1 MLRLLGRKRRWLPR
15 WWRSCCRVQ
24 TDVDVGPVEAPCGEP
39 SSTNIWKKSSQNKDL
54 QRCTA
59 DMRSRRALQ
68 TCTPDVHSDVSAFT
82 CTLLLADL
90 WRSSLFIPTNYWQ
103 LGFGAFGVC
112 QRDVFC
118 LLSTRLMFE
127 VCRNEASGIWTLL
140 KARQSVHGRVC
151 RLAELWLMSQI
162 TPGRH

>member
-1 MLRLLGRKRRWLPR
+1 M
-15 WWRSCCRVQ
+15 
-24 TDVDVGPVEAPCGEP
+24 CGEP

-54 QRCTA
+54 QTCTA
-59 DMRSRRALQ
+59 DVRSRRALQ
-68 TCTPDVHSDVSAFT
+68 TCTADVHSLVHSDVSAFT

-103 LGFGAFGVC
+103 LGFGVFGIC

-162 TPGRH
+162 TAGRH

>member
-1 MLRLLGRKRRWLPR
+1 MPR

-24 TDVDVGPVEAPCGEP
+24 ADVEVGPAEASCVESRAPPASGRNLPRTKTC
-39 SSTNIWKKSSQNKDL
+39 
-54 QRCTA
+54 
-59 DMRSRRALQ
+59 RRARQ
-68 TCTPDVHSDVSAFT
+68 TCAPDVHSHVHSDVSAFT
-82 CTLLLADL
+82 CTFLLADL

-103 LGFGAFGVC
+103 LGFGVFGIC

-118 LLSTRLMFE
+118 LLSTRLTFE

-140 KARQSVHGRVC
+140 KARQSVDGRVC